1 MPESR
6 SLFAGLSWWYA
17 APAIFGGV
25 QLVALPL
32 LIPAYVIELTGSAA
46 QSGGALAMIGAAG
59 FVAPLIG
66 GLADRRAW
74 HAAMQL
80 IAVLAYGLGFALL
93 AFVPFIAAVYAA
105 TALIGLGSITLLS
118 INPTFIVAA
127 NYGESEKALRLTR
140 MNQAIFIGAIIT
152 GALLALAAD
161 FGKQGGFI
169 LMVLL
174 ALIALG
180 LTAVDNRAA
189 AARMQ
194 DASAPDRAEGGQ
206 LSLGFVIFLLAVF
219 IGMMASANQIA
230 QGPNVLENVFA
241 VEPAWISTMLTL
253 SALLSLLTL
262 DFGGRLME
270 RADAGAI
277 WVLGLGIYLLSS
289 GGMALL
295 WYSGADLALLALL
308 LQLLFMQGL
317 SLVDMAKPALAVRA
331 SNLAPSTTQGVL
343 LFAIAG
349 GYAIGTVS
357 GGQVAERASLA
368 ALPAFAAAMALLSLI
383 LALLWWRST
392 RDR

>member
-1 MPESR
+1 MTESR

-262 DFGGRLME
+262 DLGGRLME

-277 WVLGLGIYLLSS
+277 WVLN
-289 GGMALL
+289 
-295 WYSGADLALLALL
+295 
-308 LQLLFMQGL
+308 
-317 SLVDMAKPALAVRA
+317 PARA
-331 SNLAPSTTQGVL
+331 SC
-343 LFAIAG
+343 
-349 GYAIGTVS
+349 
-357 GGQVAERASLA
+357 
-368 ALPAFAAAMALLSLI
+368 
-383 LALLWWRST
+383 
-392 RDR
+392 